1 MNIIKFEL
9 KRNLRSSLTWGII
22 VLFAGILYSA
32 MGPAFLNQSDTLIA
46 FLEGMGDEFLT
57 GFGINLDTFFTP
69 VGFYSYVGG
78 YISIALCVQAMMYGM
93 NAFVLEKNR
102 HSIEFLYTKPIGRTK
117 VFISKY
123 VANIILLFITQVIV
137 ISGIYIVTDII
148 NSGDYDHMLM
158 LMLLITVIP
167 LQLLFFTLGSVVGVS
182 VDKLKSIV
190 SIALGASIG
199 MYVINMLGQIT
210 DNSVFEYLSFF
221 NYFNLGEITLNESY
235 DMAFV
240 ILTSVLIIVFTTI
253 ALIVFSKK
261 DLKVL

>member
-9 KRNLRSSLTWGII
+9 KRNLRSSFTWGIV

-32 MGPAFLNQSDTLIA
+32 MGPAFLNQSDTLIT

-57 GFGINLDTFFTP
+57 GFGINIDTFFTP

-102 HSIEFLYTKPIGRTK
+102 HSVEFLYTKPIGRTK

-123 VANIILLFITQVIV
+123 IANIILLLITEAIV
-137 ISGIYIVTDII
+137 ISGIYAVTDII
-148 NSGDYDHMLM
+148 NSSDYDHMLM
-158 LMLLITVIP
+158 FMLLVTIIP
-167 LQLLFFTLGSVVGVS
+167 LQLLFFTMGSVVGVS

-199 MYVINMLGQIT
+199 MYILNMLGQIT
-210 DNSVFEYLSFF
+210 DNSAFDYLSFF
-221 NYFNLGEITLNESY
+221 NYFNLGDITLTGSF
-235 DMAFV
+235 DTTFV
-240 ILTSVLIIVFTTI
+240 ILSSILIVVFTI
-253 ALIVFSKK
+253 VALVIFKKK